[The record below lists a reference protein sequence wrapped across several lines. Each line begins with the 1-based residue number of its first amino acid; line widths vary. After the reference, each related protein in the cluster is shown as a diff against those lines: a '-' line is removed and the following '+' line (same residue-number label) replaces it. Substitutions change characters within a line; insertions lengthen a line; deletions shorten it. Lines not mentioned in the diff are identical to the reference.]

1 MSAAA
6 ATSEIEHLTDE
17 AGAAIAAAADL
28 TALETLRVH
37 YLGRKGVVSE
47 QLKRIGALDAEER
60 PAFGQAVN
68 QAKTRIEEAIE
79 ARRNRLAAA
88 VAATKLERERLDI
101 TLPGRQPSGTGS
113 LHPVTRTL
121 DHMIGI
127 FRRMGFAVADGPEIE
142 DDFHNF
148 TALNI
153 PENHPARAMHDT
165 FYLADGRLLRTHTSP
180 VQIRYMQSHTPP
192 MWVIA
197 PGRVF
202 RRDSD
207 LTHTPM
213 FHQIE
218 GLGVDEN
225 VSFSDLKGVLVH
237 FLETFFEATLKVR
250 FRASY
255 FPFTEPSAEVDI
267 GCVFCAGRGCRVCK
281 QTGWLEV
288 LGCGMVHPEVF
299 RHGGVDSERFQGFA
313 FGLGVERL
321 TMLRLGVDDLRLFFE
336 NDLAFLRQFP

>member
-1 MSAAA
+1 MSPGT
-6 ATSEIEHLTDE
+6 ATSEIER
-17 AGAAIAAAADL
+17 L
-28 TALETLRVH
+28 TAEAHSAISAAGDLSALEALRVR
-37 YLGRKGVVSE
+37 YLGKKGVISE
-47 QLKRIGALDAEER
+47 QLKRIGTLDAAER
-60 PAFGQAVN
+60 PSFGQAVN
-68 QAKTRIEEAIE
+68 LAKSGIEEAIA
-79 ARRNRLAAA
+79 ARRGVVESA
-88 VAATKLERERLDI
+88 VAATRLEREQLDV
-101 TLPGRQPSGTGS
+101 TLPGRQPFGTGG
-113 LHPVTRTL
+113 LHPVTRML
-121 DHMIGI
+121 EHMIEI
-127 FRRMGFAVADGPEIE
+127 FRRMGFSVADGPEIE

-165 FYLADGRLLRTHTSP
+165 FYLEDGRLLRTHTSP
-180 VQIRYMQSHTPP
+180 VQIRYLKTHTPP
-192 MWVIA
+192 SWVIA

-218 GLGVDEN
+218 GLAVDEN
-225 VSFSDLKGVLVH
+225 VSFADLKGVLVH
-237 FLETFFEATLKVR
+237 FLETFFESQLKVR

-267 GCVFCAGRGCRVCK
+267 GCVFCAGGGCRVCK

-299 RHGGVDSERFQGFA
+299 RHGGVDAERFQGFA